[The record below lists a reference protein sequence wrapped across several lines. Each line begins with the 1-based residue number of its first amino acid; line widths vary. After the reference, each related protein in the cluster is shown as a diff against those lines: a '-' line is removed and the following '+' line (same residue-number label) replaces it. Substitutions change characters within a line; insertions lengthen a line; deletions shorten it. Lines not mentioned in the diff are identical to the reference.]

1 MHCDNNWFEIWYQPK
16 IDLKRKCLAGA
27 EALAR
32 IHHPQLGILL
42 PGSFLPDVDEDS
54 IAELA
59 QHALLATLCDWTMF
73 DEAGF
78 NLHLAI
84 NVPVGV
90 LLRMP
95 LAALVEEYRP
105 KSEHWPGLILE
116 VTEDQIVRDIALANE
131 IAAQL
136 RGSGI
141 SIAIDDFGAGYSSF
155 SSLRNLPF
163 AELKID
169 RSFVRDCATD
179 ATNAAICQTAID
191 LAHRFGS
198 AAVAEGIESQA
209 DLQALMVM
217 GCDFGQ
223 GVLIAPPMPKDRFL
237 DLLRQRMNKPRAE
250 PPRLRN
256 PPRDRSAGWRKRP
269 ALRLLE
275 SGLDPFRQRRLE
287 RVEDHRH
294 HGVIAEDADQFDR
307 AGVAQDFLH
316 AVEDRRADAL
326 LGVKLLEES
335 VDRHLVFRRGFRRP
349 AGLQRANGL
358 RLHAGLLAE
367 HRMRRPFILR
377 LPVRG
382 GAKRREFQEP
392 RRHAGFEPQMAAE
405 LLRQFAESRRVQKDR
420 ERPGKLELAARAGFY
435 GFRQRPLAR
444 R

>member
-1 MHCDNNWFEIWYQPK
+1 MSESETNDVRSWSGPIEQMDEDERRALIDSMTAGERPRIAITDALRNNWFEIWYQPK

-32 IHHPQLGILL
+32 IHHPQLGVLL

-54 IAELA
+54 IADLA

-73 DEAGF
+73 EEAGF

-90 LLRMP
+90 LVRMP
-95 LAALVEEYRP
+95 LAALVDEYRP
-105 KSEHWPGLILE
+105 KSEQWPGLILE
-116 VTEDQIVRDIALANE
+116 VTEDQIVRDIALANDV
-131 IAAQL
+131 AGQL

-141 SIAIDDFGAGYSSF
+141 AIAIDDFGAGYSSF

-198 AAVAEGIESQA
+198 AAVAEGIEKQA

-237 DLLRQRMNKPRAE
+237 DLLRRRLNKPR
-250 PPRLRN
+250 P
-256 PPRDRSAGWRKRP
+256 
-269 ALRLLE
+269 
-275 SGLDPFRQRRLE
+275 
-287 RVEDHRH
+287 
-294 HGVIAEDADQFDR
+294 
-307 AGVAQDFLH
+307 
-316 AVEDRRADAL
+316 
-326 LGVKLLEES
+326 
-335 VDRHLVFRRGFRRP
+335 
-349 AGLQRANGL
+349 
-358 RLHAGLLAE
+358 
-367 HRMRRPFILR
+367 
-377 LPVRG
+377 
-382 GAKRREFQEP
+382 GA
-392 RRHAGFEPQMAAE
+392 AAE
-405 LLRQFAESRRVQKDR
+405 
-420 ERPGKLELAARAGFY
+420 RPPGAARSVGRVA
-435 GFRQRPLAR
+435 
-444 R
+444 

>member
-1 MHCDNNWFEIWYQPK
+1 MSESDSEDVRSWSGPIEQMPEDERRALIDSMTSGEQPRIAITEALRNNWFEIWYQPK

-73 DEAGF
+73 DGAGF

-95 LAALVEEYRP
+95 IAALVEEYRP
-105 KSEHWPGLILE
+105 KSEQWPGLILDI
-116 VTEDQIVRDIALANE
+116 TEDQIVRDIALANQ

-136 RGSGI
+136 RGSGV

-155 SSLRNLPF
+155 SSLRSLPF

-237 DLLRQRMNKPRAE
+237 DLLRQRMNRP
-250 PPRLRN
+250 
-256 PPRDRSAGWRKRP
+256 RSATAP
-269 ALRLLE
+269 AQPAMR
-275 SGLDPFRQRRLE
+275 SVG
-287 RVEDHRH
+287 RV
-294 HGVIAEDADQFDR
+294 A
-307 AGVAQDFLH
+307 
-316 AVEDRRADAL
+316 
-326 LGVKLLEES
+326 
-335 VDRHLVFRRGFRRP
+335 
-349 AGLQRANGL
+349 
-358 RLHAGLLAE
+358 
-367 HRMRRPFILR
+367 
-377 LPVRG
+377 
-382 GAKRREFQEP
+382 
-392 RRHAGFEPQMAAE
+392 
-405 LLRQFAESRRVQKDR
+405 
-420 ERPGKLELAARAGFY
+420 
-435 GFRQRPLAR
+435 
-444 R
+444 